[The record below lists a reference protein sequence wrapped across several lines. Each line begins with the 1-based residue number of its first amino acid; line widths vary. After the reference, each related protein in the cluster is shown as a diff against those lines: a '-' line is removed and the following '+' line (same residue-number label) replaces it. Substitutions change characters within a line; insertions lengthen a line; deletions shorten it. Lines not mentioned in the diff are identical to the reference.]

1 MSSATRDDF
10 SHLANPGIA
19 VQQLLKMKA
28 RGVITMQQF
37 LELTAEAA
45 GQHEERPITL
55 EGTSAP
61 AAAADAIPAARTER
75 NAETPAAVT
84 TVRDAGTTSQRPQ
97 TGKQLPSPAAE
108 CRGGIAACFSRAASS
123 AASTPASAGARQAG
137 ARQAGARQAG
147 AQQAGAQ
154 QAGAQQAGA
163 QQADS
168 SSAAAAANAVE
179 VDNEEQTGSADDS
192 EDDGEDDS
200 EDDSEEEAEK
210 AVQVTTA
217 AAAAAGAEPAT
228 KRQRVDQAG
237 SSHSTLTQ
245 QQQPFVDANLAPPA
259 KIARERKPKAFKRNA
274 SGRGPSKK
282 KNGGRK
288 TDVSAQ
294 TLGKRVREWPGHQ
307 LKPVGGQLWCGLCK
321 TNIGSGSQACATHCG
336 GKKHTEKKDAA
347 DAGGVEKNT
356 EQIQVSIHQFKG
368 VLEAEGKT
376 VAGLNTVDKETQVL
390 RAETLEEIITAG
402 IEVSKLSKLRSWIE
416 RRMGFSLA
424 DPHELMATYLTPL
437 RMKEADTLRSEFAGD
452 DLFVGQYHD
461 GTTHNGEAFATVWR
475 AVRPGFVFVNRC
487 VRVSWFRGSLNN
499 MGISASLLDTAGT
512 HMRKPLTMVLANMH
526 DCVSANLKSY
536 NDMLSAAMMYSDD
549 NGCLPHTGAC
559 LVGVW
564 LGGGRNCLPHRC
576 VLDRSWGGEET
587 VRSAA
592 SLLHRRWARR
602 RAPRD
607 ADARRVPKPLQRRRR
622 YIELCQGAT
631 RPQCLV
637 RAHSMP
643 GRAHGNCRQ
652 YWRARMGR
660 CR

>member
-274 SGRGPSKK
+274 S
-282 KNGGRK
+282 
-288 TDVSAQ
+288 
-294 TLGKRVREWPGHQ
+294 
-307 LKPVGGQLWCGLCK
+307 
-321 TNIGSGSQACATHCG
+321 
-336 GKKHTEKKDAA
+336 
-347 DAGGVEKNT
+347 
-356 EQIQVSIHQFKG
+356 
-368 VLEAEGKT
+368 
-376 VAGLNTVDKETQVL
+376 
-390 RAETLEEIITAG
+390 
-402 IEVSKLSKLRSWIE
+402 
-416 RRMGFSLA
+416 
-424 DPHELMATYLTPL
+424 
-437 RMKEADTLRSEFAGD
+437 
-452 DLFVGQYHD
+452 
-461 GTTHNGEAFATVWR
+461 
-475 AVRPGFVFVNRC
+475 
-487 VRVSWFRGSLNN
+487 
-499 MGISASLLDTAGT
+499 
-512 HMRKPLTMVLANMH
+512 
-526 DCVSANLKSY
+526 
-536 NDMLSAAMMYSDD
+536 
-549 NGCLPHTGAC
+549 
-559 LVGVW
+559 
-564 LGGGRNCLPHRC
+564 
-576 VLDRSWGGEET
+576 
-587 VRSAA
+587 
-592 SLLHRRWARR
+592 
-602 RAPRD
+602 
-607 ADARRVPKPLQRRRR
+607 
-622 YIELCQGAT
+622 
-631 RPQCLV
+631 
-637 RAHSMP
+637 
-643 GRAHGNCRQ
+643 
-652 YWRARMGR
+652 
-660 CR
+660 